1 MHNFVVQ
8 SFLENKRKRLN
19 NNLWNKTSHSSLEIN
34 YVFAARK
41 PRSEPAVVVRL
52 ELPDFAELAFDDFV
66 SWAGF
71 LWFPFHFYLLA
82 SLLIKICNLVK
93 FFSRKTKHFWGT
105 SSTLFFICSVTFILP
120 VLLLSHFLN
129 FLFFVFYISLF
140 WVFASVQR
148 SLSSN
153 LPIKSSRSC
162 LFSESS
168 SSFKP
173 VPFPFLPFLE
183 AVFQKCS
190 AKMLLLEI

>member
-1 MHNFVVQ
+1 M
-8 SFLENKRKRLN
+8 
-19 NNLWNKTSHSSLEIN
+19 WNKTSHSSLEIN
-34 YVFAARK
+34 YVFAGRK

-82 SLLIKICNLVK
+82 SLLIKIRNLVK
-93 FFSRKTKHFWGT
+93 FFSRETKHFWST
-105 SSTLFFICSVTFILP
+105 SSTLFFICNVTFILP
-120 VLLLSHFLN
+120 VLLLFHFLN
-129 FLFFVFYISLF
+129 FLFFDFYISLF

-168 SSFKP
+168 SPPRP
-173 VPFPFLPFLE
+173 VPLIFNSFSTSTF
-183 AVFQKCS
+183 S
-190 AKMLLLEI
+190 WGY